1 MMCPIGVLPEAWR
14 NFGENAETLPLLGIE
29 DEAPPPLQAL
39 SPTAVAQI
47 NAIKPGCF
55 NGMLLSKLISEERFS

>member
-1 MMCPIGVLPEAWR
+1 MTCEIGVLPEAGR
-14 NFGENAETLPLLGIE
+14 NFDENAEKVPVPGIE

-39 SPTAVAQI
+39 SPTAATHS

-55 NGMLLSKLISEERFS
+55 NGMLLSELIFGEELS